1 MRENEFTQQ
10 VTDAVEQHGEGQDIK
25 SPRKSELI
33 DRQVKGPHDDDRKE
47 TDQGKR
53 HDGNPITPAPPITVF
68 VSTEPAL
75 LTRRKNPRK
84 SISVTK
90 RHGRN
95 QSAAF
100 CG

>member
-1 MRENEFTQQ
+1 MCQRLRLGGLLHVRENEFTQQ

-53 HDGNPITPAPPITVF
+53 HDGNPITPAPPPLRF
-68 VSTEPAL
+68 SS
-75 LTRRKNPRK
+75 RQNPLY
-84 SISVTK
+84 
-90 RHGRN
+90 
-95 QSAAF
+95 
-100 CG
+100 